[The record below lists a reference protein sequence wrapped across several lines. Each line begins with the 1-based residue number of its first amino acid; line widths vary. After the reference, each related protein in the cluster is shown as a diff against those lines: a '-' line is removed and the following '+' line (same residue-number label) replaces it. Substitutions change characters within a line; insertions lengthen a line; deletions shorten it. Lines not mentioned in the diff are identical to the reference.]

1 MAFSIPGMGSGL
13 SEHSLL
19 GYIVLGFGALLNV
32 VGWFTAFISQCV
44 AESNHYLRRRHVW
57 FTIFLELAVI
67 PLVLTTFL
75 LKNLSSVRHL
85 AISLLAVGTVLCVIA
100 TDDSIY
106 SNRGSVEGTGAG
118 YILLAI
124 GNLVWLIFV
133 SVQADVDRSHESS
146 DKGFSLGGIT
156 TGVVSA
162 AGNGLRNRF
171 GGGKSSKNEFAT
183 NGAFGGGPYTGATAP
198 TPATVPVSEAR
209 DEQPQQHTV
218 YSTAAPTQEN
228 TSVYDPQVPRS
239 AFDAYGAPPN
249 TSIQIDGPEH
259 QVPTNMYSSAPPGTE
274 SSALQPPLMPGV
286 LDNNQTA
293 IHTPADTAAAPTAV
307 PVAAEGPSQV
317 TTAAPVAVQRA
328 EALYTYKASDDDPT
342 EISFNKGDV
351 LEIIDSSGKWWQ
363 ARRANGELGIVP
375 SNYLQML

>member
-1 MAFSIPGMGSGL
+1 MAFSIPGMSSGL
-13 SEHSLL
+13 SEQSLL
-19 GYIVLGFGALLNV
+19 GYIVLGCGALLNV

-44 AESNHYLRRRHVW
+44 AEANGHVDFRHVW
-57 FTIFLELAVI
+57 FTIFLELALI
-67 PLVLTTFL
+67 PLVMTTFL

-85 AISLLAVGTVLCVIA
+85 VIALLSMGTVLSVIA
-100 TDDSIY
+100 TDKSIY
-106 SNRGSVEGTGAG
+106 SDWGSVEGTASG

-124 GNLVWLIFV
+124 GNLLWLIFIC
-133 SVQADVDRSHESS
+133 VQADVERSQERSG
-146 DKGFSLGGIT
+146 KGLSLGGIT

-171 GGGKSSKNEFAT
+171 GGSRNSKNEFSS
-183 NGAFGGGPYTGATAP
+183 NGTFGGTPYTGPTAP
-198 TPATVPVSEAR
+198 TPATMPVSEVR
-209 DEQPQQHTV
+209 DEQPQQHTA
-218 YSTAAPTQEN
+218 YSAAPVQEN

-259 QVPTNMYSSAPPGTE
+259 QVPTNMYSSAPPETE
-274 SSALQPPLMPGV
+274 SGTLQPPLMPGMI
-286 LDNNQTA
+286 DTNQTA
-293 IHTPADTAAAPTAV
+293 IRSPADTAASPAAM
-307 PVAAEGPSQV
+307 PVAAEGPSPV
-317 TTAAPVAVQRA
+317 PTTAPVAVQRA